1 MTLDDLK
8 EQVKNDLAILN
19 DERLD
24 NESFKNQELYSK
36 YLAHKTNFEL
46 LLYRAKGDY
55 KVLYREK
62 WEYYGGKADAKVYAT
77 KPFDLKVLKTDLS
90 IYIESDED
98 IIKIEHK
105 ISYLETVIKYL
116 DGVLKSINSRGW
128 DIKNAISWRQF
139 ESGML

>member
-36 YLAHKTNFEL
+36 YLDHKTNFEL

-62 WEYYGGKADAKVYAT
+62 WEYYGCLLYTSPSPRD
-77 KPFDLKVLKTDLS
+77 S
-90 IYIESDED
+90 
-98 IIKIEHK
+98 
-105 ISYLETVIKYL
+105 
-116 DGVLKSINSRGW
+116 
-128 DIKNAISWRQF
+128 
-139 ESGML
+139 

>member
-24 NESFKNQELYSK
+24 TESFKNQELYSK
-36 YLAHKTNFEL
+36 YLDHKTNFEL

-62 WEYYGGKADAKVYAT
+62 WEYYGGKADAKVYAP

-139 ESGML
+139 ESGIL

>member
-24 NESFKNQELYSK
+24 NESFKNLELYSK
-36 YLAHKTNFEL
+36 NLDHKTNFEL

-105 ISYLETVIKYL
+105 ISYLETVVKYL
-116 DGVLKSINSRGW
+116 DGVLKSIASRGW

>member
-24 NESFKNQELYSK
+24 TESFKNQELYSK
-36 YLAHKTNFEL
+36 YLDHKTNFEL

-55 KVLYREK
+55 KVLYRKK

-105 ISYLETVIKYL
+105 ISYLETVVKYL

>member
-1 MTLDDLK
+1 MTLDELK
-8 EQVKNDLAILN
+8 EEVNSALKVN

-24 NESFKNQELYSK
+24 TEALKNQELYAK
-36 YLAHKTNFEL
+36 YLDHKSRFEL
-46 LLYRAKGDY
+46 LLHKAKGDY
-55 KVLYREK
+55 KKMYREK

-105 ISYLETVIKYL
+105 IDQL
-116 DGVLKSINSRGW
+116 GVAMKEAAGKHLKQRE
-128 DIKNAISWRQF
+128 DIKKKKSNHRNVH
-139 ESGML
+139 